1 MNFPKAKGE
10 QTDTAQLASNPLQIP
25 KTLLIFE
32 IPLAWGEQEQP
43 FSALRKPHRTPLW
56 QCWEGIFNRKLHRGG

>member
-10 QTDTAQLASNPLQIP
+10 QTDTAQLVSNLLQIP

-32 IPLAWGEQEQP
+32 IPLAWGEQE
-43 FSALRKPHRTPLW
+43 
-56 QCWEGIFNRKLHRGG
+56 